1 MSTIEIETIIT
12 ENKKML
18 EKSDP
23 YKAVQAFVSN
33 FFIDAMRSEIISG
46 EIFTELNGT
55 FMSGE
60 VYKSLKEDIKIS
72 KSKKIQDP
80 AKPKLPPSI
89 YQMFCKDRRADIKA
103 ALDKLSKGGKVTIS
117 DVSKSL
123 GSEWTTFKQDAAD
136 HPGKK
141 AAKQLHA
148 WEEERAKLKAEY
160 DEKMKE
166 YVPAPGTES
175 SSKKGPAKTDPKM
188 PKRAP
193 TEYNLFGK
201 KHREEIKEANS
212 DAAPKEI
219 TGLIAKA
226 WAEFKS
232 QVDDE
237 DEDALNEMKSYKKVV
252 KAAKAKFDEEME
264 SYVPSEGYDEKG
276 RLKKSEESSEDDEKK
291 SKKKAVVKPKPAAKK
306 HVEESDDSSSSEED
320 ESKKKAV
327 ARPKPAAKKP
337 VEESDD
343 SSSSEEDEKKPE
355 TKSKKIVAKPKPE
368 SKKKAVAKTKPESK
382 KKTVS
387 KTAQLS
393 ADSSSSD
400 EEDD

>member
-12 ENKKML
+12 GNKKML

-23 YKAVQAFVSN
+23 YKAFQAFVSN
-33 FFIDAMRSEIISG
+33 FFIDAMRNEVISS

-55 FMSGE
+55 FMSSE
-60 VYKSLKEDIKIS
+60 VYKSLKEDIKMS

-89 YQMFCKDRRADIKA
+89 YQMFCNHHRAGIKA
-103 ALDKLSKGGKVTIS
+103 ALEKLSKGGKVTIS

-123 GSEWTTFKQDAAD
+123 GSEWKIFKQDAAD

-188 PKRAP
+188 PKRP
-193 TEYNLFGK
+193 PSEYLMFGK
-201 KHREEIKEANS
+201 KHRDEIKKANP

-226 WAEFKS
+226 WAEFKEK
-232 QVDDE
+232 VEDE
-237 DEDALNEMKSYKKVV
+237 DEDAVKEMKSYKKTV
-252 KAAKAKFDEEME
+252 KAAKAKFNEEME

-276 RLKKSEESSEDDEKK
+276 KLKNTKSETKSKKPETKSKKPEIKSKKSDESDESDESEEDEKSETK
-291 SKKKAVVKPKPAAKK
+291 SKKKAVVKKPETK
-306 HVEESDDSSSSEED
+306 
-320 ESKKKAV
+320 SK
-327 ARPKPAAKKP
+327 
-337 VEESDD
+337 ESDD
-343 SSSSEEDEKKPE
+343 SSSSEEDEKKSE
-355 TKSKKIVAKPKPE
+355 TKSKKKAVV
-368 SKKKAVAKTKPESK
+368 KKAVVK
-382 KKTVS
+382 KAVVKKNVS

-393 ADSSSSD
+393 ADSSSD

>member
-12 ENKKML
+12 GNKKML

-23 YKAVQAFVSN
+23 YKAFQAFVSN
-33 FFIDAMRSEIISG
+33 FFIDAMRNEVISS

-55 FMSGE
+55 FMSSE
-60 VYKSLKEDIKIS
+60 VYKSLKEDIKMS

-89 YQMFCKDRRADIKA
+89 YQMFCNHHRAGIKA
-103 ALDKLSKGGKVTIS
+103 ALEKLSKGGKVTIS

-123 GSEWTTFKQDAAD
+123 GSEWKIFKQDAAD
-136 HPGKK
+136 YPGKK

-188 PKRAP
+188 PKRP
-193 TEYNLFGK
+193 PSEYLIFGQ
-201 KHREEIKEANS
+201 KHRQKIKDENP

-226 WAEFKS
+226 WAEFKEK
-232 QVDDE
+232 VEDE
-237 DEDALNEMKSYKKVV
+237 DEDALKEMKSYKKTV
-252 KAAKAKFDEEME
+252 KAAKAKFDEEMKG
-264 SYVPSEGYDEKG
+264 YVPSEGYDEKG
-276 RLKKSEESSEDDEKK
+276 KLKKSEESDDESSEDEKPKASSK
-291 SKKKAVVKPKPAAKK
+291 SKPKPKPK
-306 HVEESDDSSSSEED
+306 LESDSDDSSSED
-320 ESKKKAV
+320 EKPKAK
-327 ARPKPAAKKP
+327 AAAKPVAKP
-337 VEESDD
+337 VAKAAAKPVAKPVAKPKLESDSDD
-343 SSSSEEDEKKPE
+343 SSSEDEKP
-355 TKSKKIVAKPKPE
+355 KPKA
-368 SKKKAVAKTKPESK
+368 KK
-382 KKTVS
+382 
-387 KTAQLS
+387 
-393 ADSSSSD
+393 
-400 EEDD
+400 